1 MSGRRLTKGRLAGTT
16 LNASC
21 TRHGPRRKC
30 RKVRKGGTSLR
41 MRRMEIAYWVACR
54 GFSSTPAGH
63 RLLSIHSLFF
73 TAHSVQFAPLEG
85 SPPDAQV
92 PKRLFHNALTLSVF
106 FQPPCCSHE
115 ARTVFFLRRY
125 RACHGGGAPP
135 GPASTSTLK
144 QPSSSLHRGTAYFR
158 VKLRNRQSWETL
170 ICPCLCILL
179 FCSCPETEKRR
190 DDKGGRQ
197 E

>member
-1 MSGRRLTKGRLAGTT
+1 MQCVRRIFSTRGSDLFTPMSGRRLTKGRLAGTT

-92 PKRLFHNALTLSVF
+92 AKTPLSQRLDSLCF
-106 FQPPCCSHE
+106 FFSPRAVHMRRAQSSSYAVTERATE
-115 ARTVFFLRRY
+115 AARPL
-125 RACHGGGAPP
+125 A
-135 GPASTSTLK
+135 PASTS
-144 QPSSSLHRGTAYFR
+144 A
-158 VKLRNRQSWETL
+158 
-170 ICPCLCILL
+170 
-179 FCSCPETEKRR
+179 
-190 DDKGGRQ
+190 
-197 E
+197 